1 MQAATEHI
9 QSDSIIACNT
19 LAYVFARFGLPPLK
33 ERIASEQATPEE
45 AREYRRVFNILRAK
59 FHAGSLSPENAR
71 RLGIE

>member
-1 MQAATEHI
+1 MPKKTYRHLPVRIEDAA
-9 QSDSIIACNT
+9 A
-19 LAYVFARFGLPPLK
+19 LK
-33 ERIASEQATPEE
+33 ERIASEHATPEE